1 MKRQAY
7 VGHDATVPTDEYRRT
22 RLANERTFLAWW
34 RTGLASYAVAIAIGR
49 FLPQVVSG
57 PTWQYATLGVIFALT
72 GSVTTAF
79 GWWRWSEV
87 EASLPG
93 GEAVGAPRW
102 LIASLS
108 LTGTLSALAV
118 ALVIIAAA

>member
-1 MKRQAY
+1 M
-7 VGHDATVPTDEYRRT
+7 PTDEYRRT

-34 RTGLASYAVAIAIGR
+34 RTGLASYAVAIALGR

-72 GSVTTAF
+72 GAVTTAF
-79 GWWRWSEV
+79 GWWRWSKV

-93 GEAVGAPRW
+93 GEAAGAPRW
-102 LIASLS
+102 MIAALS

-118 ALVIIAAA
+118 ALVILAAA